1 MIVPISALVAHG
13 VASDRA
19 RLADLLRRDPAIA
32 VIGEAATVDQVVAM
46 TKRQQPDVVAIG
58 IELPTG
64 GGLAAARRIMVEA
77 PTPIVIVADDRD
89 IDVQL
94 SVSALRAGALATVP
108 KPWSSRQPVSELEK
122 ERFVSTIKAL
132 SQVKVI
138 HHRHERRLSVAPPRW
153 PASRK
158 GSPVRVVAVAASTG
172 GPGALQELLSALP
185 AGFPAP
191 ILVVQHMA
199 PGFVE
204 GLAATLNSMC
214 PLNVRIALHGEPL
227 LPRTVFM
234 APDEL
239 HLGVCERSHIMLSK
253 DAPLSGFRPSASILF
268 ESVGKAFGAAAA
280 HVILTGMG
288 RDGVAGLLIAREHGG
303 RVLAQDSASSIVF
316 GMPGEA
322 VNAGIVDSILP
333 PAAIAN
339 ELVVLTRA

>member
-1 MIVPISALVAHG
+1 
-13 VASDRA
+13 
-19 RLADLLRRDPAIA
+19 
-32 VIGEAATVDQVVAM
+32 
-46 TKRQQPDVVAIG
+46 
-58 IELPTG
+58 
-64 GGLAAARRIMVEA
+64 MVEA
-77 PTPIVIVADDRD
+77 PTPIVIVGDGGAID
-89 IDVQL
+89 IQL
-94 SVSALRAGALATVP
+94 SVSALRAGALAAVP
-108 KPWSSRQPVSELEK
+108 KPWSSRQPASELEK

-138 HHRHERRLSVAPPRW
+138 HHRHERQPPAAPPRW

-199 PGFVE
+199 PGFIE
-204 GLAATLNSMC
+204 GLAATLDSMC
-214 PLNVRIALHGEPL
+214 PLDVRIASHGEPL
-227 LPRTVFM
+227 LPQTVFM
-234 APDEL
+234 APDGL
-239 HLGVCERSHIMLSK
+239 HLGVCERSHIVLST
-253 DAPLSGFRPSASILF
+253 DAPLSGFRSSATILF
-268 ESVGKAFGAAAA
+268 ESVGKAFGPAAV

-303 RVLAQDSASSIVF
+303 RVLAQDRASSIVF

-333 PAAIAN
+333 PAGIAH
-339 ELVVLTRA
+339 ELVALTRA